1 MSAAEEQNYFFLDTN
16 VLVYLFDPDAPA
28 KQAVARRLLEEAV
41 HSRRGTISTQ
51 VVQEFVHLALRKFQR
66 PMTIAECREY
76 LQTVLLPLC
85 QHFPSISTYDRAMLV
100 MQETGYTIYDA
111 LIVTAAIESGCN
123 TLLTEDL
130 HHGRVIQS
138 VRIINP
144 FLGEAG

>member
-1 MSAAEEQNYFFLDTN
+1 M
-16 VLVYLFDPDAPA
+16 
-28 KQAVARRLLEEAV
+28 

-130 HHGRVIQS
+130 QHGRVIQS

>member
-28 KQAVARRLLEEAV
+28 KQAVARRLFEEAV
-41 HSRRGTISTQ
+41 DSRRGTISTQ
-51 VVQEFVHLALRKFQR
+51 VVQEFIHLALRKFQR

-76 LQTVLLPLC
+76 LQTILLPLC

-111 LIVTAAIESGCN
+111 LILTAAIESGCRV
-123 TLLTEDL
+123 LYTEDL
-130 HHGRVIQS
+130 QHGRVVQS
-138 VRIINP
+138 VRVVNP